1 MRQKGCIGVKRRES
15 RYNGVLIVN
24 KPQDFTSFDVVAKLR
39 GILHERRIGHGGTL
53 DPMATGVLPVFV
65 GGATKAADMAAAQ
78 SKEYVAGFAL
88 GYATDTQDCTGAE
101 TARSDVRA
109 AQEDVQRAV
118 EAMRGEQ
125 MQLPPMYSAVKVN
138 GQRLYDLARKG
149 VEVER
154 SPRPITVHEAQLL
167 SFDERSQTGALR
179 VLCSKGTYVRTLVHD
194 LGAALGTC
202 AVLTALERTKSGRYT
217 LAQSYTLEQLQ
228 RAADEDSIETLML
241 ETDSLFA
248 DYPAVSIDTYGYQRA
263 QHGAFITP
271 EHVSGDMP
279 RRAGALCR
287 VYHDGVFWMLGRV
300 DTLER
305 GGLALFYE
313 KRFR

>member
-1 MRQKGCIGVKRRES
+1 MKRRES

-24 KPQDFTSFDVVAKLR
+24 KPKDFTSFDVVAKLR

-88 GYATDTQDCTGAE
+88 GHATDTQDCTGTQ
-101 TARSDVRA
+101 TAQSDVRA
-109 AQEDVQRAV
+109 DLSDVQRAV
-118 EAMRGEQ
+118 DAMRGEQ

-138 GQRLYDLARKG
+138 GKRLYDLARKG

-154 SPRPITVHEAQLL
+154 TPRPITVHEAELL
-167 SFDERSQTGALR
+167 SFDGQTQTGTLR

-194 LGAALGTC
+194 LGEALGTY
-202 AVLTALERTKSGRYT
+202 AVLTSLERTTSGRYT
-217 LAQSYTLEQLQ
+217 LAQSHTLEEIQ
-228 RAADEDSIETLML
+228 RAADADGIGALLL

-248 DYPAVSIDTYGYQRA
+248 AYPAVTIDEYGYQRA
-263 QHGAFITP
+263 QNGAFITP
-271 EHVSGDMP
+271 EHVDGMP
-279 RRAGALCR
+279 MQAGALCR
-287 VYHDGVFWMLGRV
+287 VYYDGAFWMLGRV

>member
-1 MRQKGCIGVKRRES
+1 MKRTES
-15 RYNGVLIVN
+15 RYNGVLLVN

-78 SKEYVAGFAL
+78 AKEYVAGIQF
-88 GYATDTQDCTGAE
+88 GYATDTQDSTGTE
-101 TARSDVRA
+101 IARSDKRICEQQL
-109 AQEDVQRAV
+109 AQAV
-118 EAMRGEQ
+118 ENMHGAQ
-125 MQLPPMYSAVKVN
+125 QQLPPMYSAVKVN

-154 SPRPITVHEAQLL
+154 KAREITVHEAQLL
-167 SFDERSQTGALR
+167 SFDEDKQTAR
-179 VLCSKGTYVRTLVHD
+179 IRFLCSKGTYVRTLCHD
-194 LGAALGTC
+194 LGETLETYATM
-202 AVLTALERTKSGRYT
+202 TSLERTVSGRYA
-217 LAQSYTLEQLQ
+217 LEDCHTLEEIQA
-228 RAADEDSIETLML
+228 AADADRIQELLLD
-241 ETDSLFA
+241 TDSLFMQ
-248 DYPAVSIDTYGYQRA
+248 YPAVSIDDYGLERA

-271 EHVSGDMP
+271 EHVTDFP
-279 RRAGALCR
+279 QQENAVCR
-287 VYHDGVFWMLGRV
+287 VYYQGAFWMLGRV
-300 DTLER
+300 KTLDR